1 MSTQHDGSG
10 PYLRVEVTL
19 AMAIVKS
26 DGTILNDDML
36 DTTLAF
42 GRPLADGPAIDGG
55 RVTSDRSQQV
65 IAQQLA
71 NLAEAVKVFVG
82 QNFAFLEAI
91 EDGRGMLDDVTET
104 VGTREQVGVAAIR
117 VIGGEGGRA

>member
-1 MSTQHDGSG
+1 MTGEHDGSG

-26 DGTILNDDML
+26 DDTILNNDML
-36 DTTLAF
+36 DVTLAF
-42 GRPLADGPAIDGG
+42 GRALADGPAIDGG
-55 RVTSDRSQQV
+55 LVTSERGTAV

-71 NLAEAVKVFVG
+71 NLTEAVKAFIG
-82 QNFAFLEAI
+82 QNLAFLEAI

-104 VGTREQVGVAAIR
+104 VGTREQTGYAVFRRGGAA
-117 VIGGEGGRA
+117 

>member
-26 DGTILNDDML
+26 DDTILNDDML

-55 RVTSDRSQQV
+55 LVTSERSQQV

-71 NLAEAVKVFVG
+71 NLTQAVKVFVG
-82 QNFAFLEAI
+82 QHVAFLEAI

-104 VGTREQVGVAAIR
+104 VGTREQVGVAAIHH
-117 VIGGEGGRA
+117 VTGEGGRA